1 MKTCKRTPSVR
12 PVPNQEAQRMQQ
24 EARLPQAWHH
34 WMLQQMMR
42 ALLRRRLV
50 RRCKRLSQHRL
61 LLVRRGKRLSQHR
74 LLHSLN
80 RQREGAPQGTMIQT
94 RPIHLL

>member
-1 MKTCKRTPSVR
+1 
-12 PVPNQEAQRMQQ
+12 MQQ
-24 EARLPQAWHH
+24 EARLPQVWHH

-42 ALLRRRLV
+42 ALLRCR
-50 RRCKRLSQHRL
+50 
-61 LLVRRGKRLSQHR
+61 LVRRGKRLSRHR